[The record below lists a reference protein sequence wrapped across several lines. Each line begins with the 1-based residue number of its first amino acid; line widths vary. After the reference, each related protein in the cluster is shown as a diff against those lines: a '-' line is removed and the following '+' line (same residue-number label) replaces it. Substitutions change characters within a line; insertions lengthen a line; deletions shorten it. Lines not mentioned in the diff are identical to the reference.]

1 MSSPRKFRV
10 WDGEEMHEPPSKFW
24 MLANGRVSKEHHG
37 FGMAAENHE
46 QYEVMFATG
55 LTDAEGN
62 EIWEGDFVR
71 CASKTLDE
79 EAIAVV
85 VSEEMGFRFQ
95 RIAGNKRTFYGP
107 AGGDDWKYKTLT
119 VIGNR
124 YQNPELLKETG

>member
-62 EIWEGDFVR
+62 EIWEGDFIRRRGRTIEVKYSEVR
-71 CASKTLDE
+71 VAF
-79 EAIAVV
+79 V
-85 VSEEMGFRFQ
+85 F
-95 RIAGNKRTFYGP
+95 GNELYENLRGW
-107 AGGDDWKYKTLT
+107 GWT

-124 YQNPELLKETG
+124 YENSEILQEIG